1 MRDRVG
7 EEFNGLITS
16 VANFG
21 LFVELEGLYVDG
33 LVHVSSLKS
42 DYYQHDAKQHRLVG
56 GKNGQVYAL
65 GGRVRVKVVRV
76 NLDERKIDLELID
89 GGAVGKPANSSKPA
103 MPVKSGKSSRAGKG
117 NNKSSQPQQVHDDE
131 AAPTKKKKR
140 RRR

>member
-1 MRDRVG
+1 
-7 EEFNGLITS
+7 LITS

-56 GKNGQVYAL
+56 GKGGQVYAL

-89 GGAVGKPANSSKPA
+89 GGVAGKPANSSKPA
-103 MPVKSGKSSRAGKG
+103 TAPEKSRRSGNSNKSGKPSAPPPATDTDS
-117 NNKSSQPQQVHDDE
+117 D
-131 AAPTKKKKR
+131 AAPSKKKR
-140 RRR
+140 RRRR